1 MNTGISRKVQPEL
14 KDLGVI
20 ILSSY
25 LLSVGHAAERSLP
38 VIFTALSCGA
48 ALPVSALDVFSFSR
62 NPGSSAEASSL
73 ASSLSSCHHLM
84 EDTEDFPAFRSMI
97 FFQSCI
103 PVFRDLRNFSSD
115 PDTSLLFDALRGKG
129 LPFSFQS
136 DREAVE
142 WCFADLLSRPG
153 DPSVQTFFSWMSG
166 IASSAKGKD
175 PVRLTILADLSDP
188 YASGLTLVLLP
199 FIRDFLSDRSV
210 SVFISL
216 LALAETSSPMPE
228 TFFPVLSSSLRDLDS
243 RSLLRQSDDE
253 PSYGADAMWLLS
265 LPSSMVKDPD
275 SHCVTALAAARIL
288 GQICSMEQLPASG
301 FHTREIDGTL
311 SLASLRGDAP
321 AFTAFL
327 RSSVWMLSDLIPA
340 IRTYLSAPARLR
352 SIAMNPRTGMFRRL
366 FSGSGQDSL
375 SGDLLLLESTL
386 RTFLTGVLSFVRS
399 IPAALRPSGENA
411 SLWQQAVNACGRYIT
426 VSSEYDVSAAEARES
441 GLDSVRPVHRVS
453 MADTE
458 EELLLRK
465 IQQMERQLEDE
476 SRALDKCLSSLGGYR
491 ALQVRLDCYNRCSAA
506 LKDARVK
513 AGSSP
518 DGLDHLSLMKRA
530 RRVRLLEA
538 AVARCREDLYPA
550 TVQAALSKH
559 PSGKTDTA
567 DPYAFCPLSPAGCRA
582 LESFLA
588 GTGENSQPV
597 LSVDTAA
604 PEADPKSRLK
614 ALVSLCRDV
623 SPARPVPFLFA
634 QAYAVCTDELVSAR
648 FLSDGLMP
656 DVPLLPDVI
665 AETPLLRICD
675 FLSRIPGQPA
685 REHETAELRGI
696 IAMLLLREYH
706 RRDSSEASLVC
717 NCCLPDASMVL
728 DYWLSSRR
736 AERVYIISLEQHD
749 VRLPFAIILPGQEF
763 IAARRTAAHSD
774 LVPSFVTWYDREKG
788 SFMDPCRYLGEGD
801 RLLLKRR
808 ISSFLEVIGSGEA
821 PLVSFLRDFLKELS
835 RDPEPFSADN
845 HLKTRLQAVCGLF
858 TLSAYQSS
866 LTKQYCFY
874 EHFLASDELGSCIT
888 GQNDF
893 PPDPCTEIPENA
905 MYLYRSVPF
914 ARDFAVYR
922 V

>member
-1 MNTGISRKVQPEL
+1 M
-14 KDLGVI
+14 
-20 ILSSY
+20 SSY
-25 LLSVGHAAERSLP
+25 LLCIGNAAEQSLP
-38 VIFTALSCGA
+38 VVFTALSCGA
-48 ALPVSALDVFSFSR
+48 ALSPSSLNVFCF
-62 NPGSSAEASSL
+62 SSAQSGNPEAASL
-73 ASSLSSCHHLM
+73 ASDFSFCHHLVAQQG
-84 EDTEDFPAFRSMI
+84 DSLLFPCSI
-97 FFQSCI
+97 SFQSCS
-103 PVFRDLRNFSSD
+103 PVFPDLRTLSED
-115 PDTSLLFDALRGKG
+115 KDTALLVSALRGKNI
-129 LPFSFQS
+129 PFSCQT

-808 ISSFLEVIGSGEA
+808 REDKETDESVI
-821 PLVSFLRDFLKELS
+821 F
-835 RDPEPFSADN
+835 
-845 HLKTRLQAVCGLF
+845 
-858 TLSAYQSS
+858 
-866 LTKQYCFY
+866 
-874 EHFLASDELGSCIT
+874 
-888 GQNDF
+888 
-893 PPDPCTEIPENA
+893 
-905 MYLYRSVPF
+905 
-914 ARDFAVYR
+914 
-922 V
+922 